1 MKRKVDFC
9 PILQYTCVL
18 SANNGNIKYFTTV
31 EKFEYDMRCLAE
43 NGYTSLSL
51 AEYRIKKNTKENM
64 QKNFCVIFLGGY
76 EDTYTNAYPI
86 LKQFGIKASI
96 FVTAEL
102 VGVKTDPTDPNFT
115 PRFSWAEAQEMIDS
129 DLIKIYPLL
138 YRPNYKS
145 DLQEI
150 LRAKISLLNSCL
162 RNNGDIFAISG
173 CDMRV
178 ANAFQSLGIDTLI
191 IGCIGI
197 KHADLQNGGAPAISV
212 EYTEEVLDILD
223 YFDRLCC
230 EMLEKD
236 NVKRTTA
243 IYQAPNTDLLSE
255 SIVLPI
261 DRNPKI
267 KNYLRHAFPLSVMQA
282 VSPHKAERVMLNL
295 CVDTICKPQYNCFDF
310 HNDSYEMWECI
321 DCKTITRELLEI
333 NRISIVD
340 YIINGLKLGYYSDVW
355 LDTYY
360 IPGKPGYK
368 KLHQGHGILIYGFD
382 AEKQSFLAITY
393 TNQLQ
398 YCEIVAPIEEV
409 AKGASNEFFTRL
421 NLFRVNSN
429 VNVRYDIRK
438 MYRALVNYVHSV
450 HNYVPTSYHKD
461 CEEQYVQLEASLA
474 LTNHFAKCFSE
485 KREIHPVAMYGYTEH
500 KRIMMWRLCY
510 ISEREKLDFPE
521 IRTLCEELE
530 RNATWL
536 VNAALKYNMK
546 PSEQLLTSICEKM
559 ELLNHTEHASINKV
573 ISLLEDKFFWISKR

>member
-18 SANNGNIKYFTTV
+18 SSDNGNVKYCTTA
-31 EKFEYDMRCLAE
+31 EKFEYDMRSLVE

-51 AEYRIKKNTKENM
+51 AEYRKKKCAKENM

-86 LKQFGIKASI
+86 LKRFGIKASI
-96 FVTAEL
+96 FVTTEL
-102 VGVKTDPTDPNFT
+102 VGAKVDTTDPNFT
-115 PRFSWAEAQEMIDS
+115 PHFNWAEAQEMIDS
-129 DLIKIYPLL
+129 GLVNIYPFL
-138 YRPNYKS
+138 YQPDYRSN
-145 DLQEI
+145 LQED
-150 LRAKISLLNSCL
+150 LHKKISLLNASL
-162 RNNGDIFAISG
+162 HNNGEIFAVFG
-173 CDMRV
+173 CDIRV
-178 ANAFQSLGIDTLI
+178 ANSFRSIGIDTLI
-191 IGCIGI
+191 IGCIGL
-197 KHADLQNGGAPAISV
+197 KHADVQNGGAPAISV
-212 EYTEEVLDILD
+212 EYTEEALDILD
-223 YFDRLCC
+223 YFDRLCF

-243 IYQAPNTDLLSE
+243 IYQAPNNDLLSE
-255 SIVLPI
+255 SIILPI
-261 DRNPKI
+261 DRKPKI
-267 KNYLRHAFPLSVMQA
+267 KNYLRHAFPFSAMQ
-282 VSPHKAERVMLNL
+282 SNYPHKAERVILNL
-295 CVDTICKPQYNCFDF
+295 CIDTICKPQYNCFDF

-333 NRISIVD
+333 NRLSIVD

-368 KLHQGHGILIYGFD
+368 KLHQGHGILIYGFEAD
-382 AEKQSFLAITY
+382 KQSFLAISY
-393 TNQLQ
+393 TDQLQ

-421 NLFRVNSN
+421 NLFRVNPE

-438 MYRALVNYVHSV
+438 MYRALLDYIHSV
-450 HNYVPTSYHKD
+450 HHYVPTSYHKD
-461 CEEQYVQLEASLA
+461 CEEQYVQLEASVA
-474 LTNHFAKCFSE
+474 LTNHFSKCFSE

-500 KRIMMWRLCY
+500 KRIMLWRLCY

-521 IRTLCEELE
+521 IQNRCEETQ

-546 PSEQLLTSICEKM
+546 PSEQLLASICNKM
-559 ELLNHTEHASINKV
+559 ELLNHAEAISIDTVLALLRNKY
-573 ISLLEDKFFWISKR
+573 SL